1 MHVATALNSITNIP
15 LSNFQGRKR
24 LKWFSFVTSGCH
36 NDQYVYV
43 IYHCP
48 VVAGVAQLHLA
59 WQHRVC
65 RQNKVN
71 FLLESVS

>member
-1 MHVATALNSITNIP
+1 MSVSSFSFGVGLTNIP
-15 LSNFQGRKR
+15 LSNFPGRKR
-24 LKWFSFVTSGCH
+24 RKWVSFVTSGCH

-59 WQHRVC
+59 WQHRIVP
-65 RQNKVN
+65 V
-71 FLLESVS
+71 